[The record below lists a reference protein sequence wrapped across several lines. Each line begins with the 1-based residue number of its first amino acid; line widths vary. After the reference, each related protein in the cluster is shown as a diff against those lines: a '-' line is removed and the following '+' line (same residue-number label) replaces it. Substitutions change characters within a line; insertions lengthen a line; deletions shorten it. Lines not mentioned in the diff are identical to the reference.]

1 MSALAQREPSSMSD
15 GKRREQMR
23 RLMVLIAVLAA
34 PTWTLAGPVD
44 LNSADAATL
53 AKELDGIGLARAQA
67 IVEYRERNGKFR
79 SVDEVL
85 NVKGIGPQVLEQNK
99 ANLQVRDPGK

>member
-1 MSALAQREPSSMSD
+1 LTVGLLAP
-15 GKRREQMR
+15 
-23 RLMVLIAVLAA
+23 LCV
-34 PTWTLAGPVD
+34 LAGPVD

-53 AKELDGIGLARAQA
+53 AKELDGIGLSRAKA

-99 ANLQVRDPGK
+99 GNLQVRDPGK

>member
-1 MSALAQREPSSMSD
+1 MRKWIGLTVAL
-15 GKRREQMR
+15 
-23 RLMVLIAVLAA
+23 LAPLWA
-34 PTWTLAGPVD
+34 LAGPVD

-53 AKELDGIGLARAQA
+53 AKELDGIGMARAKA

-79 SVDEVL
+79 STDELL

-99 ANLQVRDPGK
+99 GNLQVRDPGK

>member
-1 MSALAQREPSSMSD
+1 MRNWVALTV
-15 GKRREQMR
+15 G
-23 RLMVLIAVLAA
+23 LLAPLWA
-34 PTWTLAGPVD
+34 LAGPVD
-44 LNSADAATL
+44 LNSADATTL
-53 AKELDGIGLARAQA
+53 AKELDGIGMARAKA

-99 ANLQVRDPGK
+99 GNMQVHDPGK

>member
-1 MSALAQREPSSMSD
+1 MRNWMILLAGLLGPMW
-15 GKRREQMR
+15 
-23 RLMVLIAVLAA
+23 A
-34 PTWTLAGPVD
+34 LAGPVD
-44 LNSADAATL
+44 LNSADAPTL
-53 AKELDGIGLARAQA
+53 AKELDGIGLARAKA

>member
-1 MSALAQREPSSMSD
+1 M
-15 GKRREQMR
+15 GK
-23 RLMVLIAVLAA
+23 LIALIAGLIV
-34 PTWTLAGPVD
+34 PMWVLAGPVD
-44 LNSADAATL
+44 LNSADASTL
-53 AKELDGIGLARAQA
+53 AKELDGIGLARAKA

-99 ANLQVRDPGK
+99 GNLQVRDPGK

>member
-1 MSALAQREPSSMSD
+1 MRHRIGLILALLGP
-15 GKRREQMR
+15 
-23 RLMVLIAVLAA
+23 MVA
-34 PTWTLAGPVD
+34 LAGPVD

-53 AKELDGIGLARAQA
+53 ARELDGIGMARAKA
-67 IVEYRERNGKFR
+67 IVEYREHNGKFR
-79 SVDEVL
+79 SVDEML

>member
-1 MSALAQREPSSMSD
+1 MRHRIGLILA
-15 GKRREQMR
+15 
-23 RLMVLIAVLAA
+23 LIAPLAA
-34 PTWTLAGPVD
+34 LAGPVD

-53 AKELDGIGLARAQA
+53 AKELDGIGMARAQA

-79 SVDEVL
+79 SVDEML
-85 NVKGIGPQVLEQNK
+85 NVKGIGPSVLEQNK